1 MSPYFDFQP
10 EFIVEATSV
19 CDRAC
24 VGCYA
29 PNFVSKKSA
38 LEIYQERPEL
48 FLSPIKA
55 ESCLSDFAAK
65 SLSLISIRG
74 GEPSLHPELA
84 AILLSC
90 AKRTSQVM
98 LETHGRWLETPDK
111 YRDLISVIAA
121 TGVAIKLSFD
131 QMHGLSPAELKSI
144 SRLLSDQSIPLYV
157 AITEVSEA
165 DFLRARSLC
174 SWLADKS
181 IIYQP
186 KVFATNQLFRPSR
199 GVLGVDGKIRNQ
211 LQNRFSMIN
220 EQRGFAV

>member
-1 MSPYFDFQP
+1 MIRYFDFHP
-10 EFIVEATSV
+10 ELIVEATSV

-29 PNFVSKKSA
+29 PNIVAKKDSV
-38 LEIYQERPEL
+38 EIYYERPDL

-55 ESCLSDFAAK
+55 ESCLSDFAVK
-65 SLSLISIRG
+65 SLGLLSIRG
-74 GEPSLHPELA
+74 GEPSAHPELA
-84 AILLSC
+84 SILLSC
-90 AKRTSQVM
+90 AKRASQVM
-98 LETHGRWLETPDK
+98 VETHGRWLETPDN

-121 TGVAIKLSFD
+121 TGAAIKLSFD

-144 SRLLSDQSIPLYV
+144 SRLLSEHSIPLYV

-165 DFLRARSLC
+165 EFLKTRSLC
-174 SWLADKS
+174 SWLADES

-186 KVFATNQLFRPSR
+186 KVFAANQLIQPSR
-199 GVLGVDGKIRNQ
+199 GVLGVDGQIRNQ
-211 LQNRFSMIN
+211 LQNRFSTIN